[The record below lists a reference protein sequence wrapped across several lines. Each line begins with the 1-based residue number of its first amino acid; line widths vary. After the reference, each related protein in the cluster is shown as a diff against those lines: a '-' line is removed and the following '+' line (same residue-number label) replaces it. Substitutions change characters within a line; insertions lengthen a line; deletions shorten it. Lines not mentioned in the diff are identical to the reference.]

1 MKDRQ
6 RSRREPGDDDGEA
19 REGWRVGRPANQR
32 PPVLIIGA
40 HRSGTTATASALE
53 LLGLQIGQHLDSH
66 REPRPLQK
74 LHEDY
79 LQRVGAAWH
88 NPQPFLKW
96 IKTAE
101 GKQDCSSYLRAS
113 VRRDFARI
121 FGYRRNPKGLW
132 LQVRLNF
139 GARWGWK
146 EPRTTLFVP
155 AWLEIFPEARIVH
168 LVRDAHAAASSIRE
182 RELKFQAAG
191 DPPTPNLA
199 DLDYCTQLVQ
209 IYLTVGERLANT
221 RNYQRVQFEDLQ
233 ANPPAMLERLANF
246 CSLRVT
252 TRQLAAAA
260 ASIHPAR
267 VRSTSA

>member
-6 RSRREPGDDDGEA
+6 S
-19 REGWRVGRPANQR
+19 

-40 HRSGTTATASALE
+40 HRSGTTATARALE
-53 LLGLQIGQHLDSH
+53 LLGLQIGEHLDSH

-79 LQRVGAAWH
+79 LQRTGAAWH

-96 IKTAE
+96 IETPE
-101 GKQDCSSYLRAS
+101 GKQDCISYLRTN

-132 LQVRLNF
+132 LQMRLNF

-146 EPRTTLFVP
+146 EPRTTLFAS
-155 AWLEIFPEARIVH
+155 AWLKIFPGARIVH
-168 LVRDAHAAASSIRE
+168 VVRDAQAAAASIRE
-182 RELKFQAAG
+182 RELKFQAGG

-209 IYLTVGERLANT
+209 TYLAAGERLAFT
-221 RNYQRVQFEDLQ
+221 PNYQRLQFEELQ
-233 ANPPAMLERLANF
+233 ENPPAMLEQLANF
-246 CSLRVT
+246 CDLRVV
-252 TRQLAAAA
+252 TRDLAAAA
-260 ASIHPAR
+260 ASIRPAR
-267 VRSTSA
+267 VRSTST